1 MAPTPRRRKPGQR
14 RRLETGAD
22 ERPETIDLDDD
33 SATEG
38 SAGLDDHNV
47 APESD
52 TTNIDDASPTS
63 ANLANHRNGAAKRGG
78 KQPSKTGN
86 GPNHKKSVAD
96 TEAMLKDLSLN
107 DKPQADSKSKDSKSS
122 PAKQSS
128 APMIV
133 SSASAAKNPPG
144 QQTERR
150 RQDQDDYKR
159 RKDQDP
165 AFVPN
170 RGNFFM
176 HDSRNSGH
184 PSNGLRQ
191 LGRGGRGRGRGNYG
205 GSYNHIKYVVNIHT
219 PRIHSIA
226 NKTNSHSYQQ
236 SSDPTTSGQ
245 WAHDM
250 HDSLTEPTQRRHR
263 HESNHEGPANGNG
276 YIPTCKDSE
285 EPINRILSTE
295 KQLGKAQVR
304 VVLPQLNKNQVFP
317 GMIVKQYTKLPD
329 HRPPLRR
336 DKPVRISLPGRPP
349 RYIFPASDRSFT
361 FIPRALR
368 PNQQRA
374 RGKPRSAFGSM
385 GGFSRR
391 TSIYGG
397 SYFGSNYG
405 SNYGST
411 YGSVYSPSV
420 DMSRRSSVVYDQT
433 PLFSPTGSVISRA
446 PVPLDNSRPIV
457 RLPPA
462 GRLDLPMGVDMHMP
476 YDQPMM
482 PPPVPPSMAMPPPQ
496 LPTQQ
501 DPPDQHRRAPS
512 QDRRDSQSSALPM
525 HQPRPQKNISVA
537 DIEPPTPNQS
547 GNPAFQQAFHQQVP
561 FQVGNNQQHGNHA
574 RHMSHASHN
583 SHSSQHGART
593 PSSYG
598 PDGGVHATPFQ
609 PAAYGQQ
616 PYYNQQQYQGQQ
628 SYYYPPGYA
637 HPNMNSP
644 GGSGAYT
651 TAGSA
656 AMAGGYSA
664 QGHHA
669 HHGSQGGSANANL
682 VAQEVN
688 GMVYYY
694 DAAQIPPT
702 GSYPS
707 YSNQGYQPGTLAMQG
722 MMTPS
727 PDAFYYSQ
735 QAPNMAYYPQ

>member
-1 MAPTPRRRKPGQR
+1 MH
-14 RRLETGAD
+14 E
-22 ERPETIDLDDD
+22 
-33 SATEG
+33 
-38 SAGLDDHNV
+38 NV
-47 APESD
+47 
-52 TTNIDDASPTS
+52 
-63 ANLANHRNGAAKRGG
+63 
-78 KQPSKTGN
+78 
-86 GPNHKKSVAD
+86 
-96 TEAMLKDLSLN
+96 
-107 DKPQADSKSKDSKSS
+107 
-122 PAKQSS
+122 
-128 APMIV
+128 
-133 SSASAAKNPPG
+133 
-144 QQTERR
+144 
-150 RQDQDDYKR
+150 
-159 RKDQDP
+159 
-165 AFVPN
+165 
-170 RGNFFM
+170 
-176 HDSRNSGH
+176 
-184 PSNGLRQ
+184 
-191 LGRGGRGRGRGNYG
+191 
-205 GSYNHIKYVVNIHT
+205 
-219 PRIHSIA
+219 
-226 NKTNSHSYQQ
+226 
-236 SSDPTTSGQ
+236 
-245 WAHDM
+245 
-250 HDSLTEPTQRRHR
+250 TEPTQRRHR
-263 HESNHEGPANGNG
+263 HEPNHEGPPNGNG

-304 VVLPQLNKNQVFP
+304 VFLPELNKNQIFS

-374 RGKPRSAFGSM
+374 RGKPRSALGSM

-391 TSIYGG
+391 TSIFGG

-405 SNYGST
+405 ST
-411 YGSVYSPSV
+411 YGSIYSPSV

-446 PVPLDNSRPIV
+446 AVPLENPRPIV

-462 GRLDLPMGVDMHMP
+462 GRPDLPFGGDIPMS
-476 YDQPMM
+476 YDQSMM

-501 DPPDQHRRAPS
+501 HTPDQHRRAPS
-512 QDRRDSQSSALPM
+512 HDRSDSLSNSLPM

-537 DIEPPTPNQS
+537 DIESPTLNQS

-561 FQVGNNQQHGNHA
+561 FQVANNTQHGSHG
-574 RHMSHASHN
+574 RRISHASHA
-583 SHSSQHGART
+583 SHTSQHGTGT
-593 PSSYG
+593 PSSYV
-598 PDGGVHATPFQ
+598 PDSGIHATPFQ

-616 PYYNQQQYQGQQ
+616 SYYNQQQFQGQQ
-628 SYYYPPGYA
+628 QGYYYPPGYA
-637 HPNMNSP
+637 HHNMNSS
-644 GGSGAYT
+644 GSSGAYT

-656 AMAGGYSA
+656 AMPGSYAI

-669 HHGSQGGSANANL
+669 HHGSQGGSTNPNL

-694 DAAQIPPT
+694 DAAHIQST

-707 YSNQGYQPGTLAMQG
+707 YSSQGYQPGTLAMQG

>member
-1 MAPTPRRRKPGQR
+1 
-14 RRLETGAD
+14 
-22 ERPETIDLDDD
+22 
-33 SATEG
+33 
-38 SAGLDDHNV
+38 
-47 APESD
+47 
-52 TTNIDDASPTS
+52 
-63 ANLANHRNGAAKRGG
+63 
-78 KQPSKTGN
+78 
-86 GPNHKKSVAD
+86 
-96 TEAMLKDLSLN
+96 
-107 DKPQADSKSKDSKSS
+107 
-122 PAKQSS
+122 
-128 APMIV
+128 
-133 SSASAAKNPPG
+133 
-144 QQTERR
+144 
-150 RQDQDDYKR
+150 
-159 RKDQDP
+159 
-165 AFVPN
+165 
-170 RGNFFM
+170 
-176 HDSRNSGH
+176 
-184 PSNGLRQ
+184 
-191 LGRGGRGRGRGNYG
+191 
-205 GSYNHIKYVVNIHT
+205 
-219 PRIHSIA
+219 
-226 NKTNSHSYQQ
+226 
-236 SSDPTTSGQ
+236 
-245 WAHDM
+245 M
-250 HDSLTEPTQRRHR
+250 HDSLTEPAQRRQR
-263 HESNHEGPANGNG
+263 HEMNHEGPPNGNG

-304 VVLPQLNKNQVFP
+304 VFLPELNKNHVFP

-405 SNYGST
+405 ST
-411 YGSVYSPSV
+411 YGSMYSPSV

-446 PVPLDNSRPIV
+446 PVPLDTTRPIV

-462 GRLDLPMGVDMHMP
+462 GRPDLPLGGDMPVP
-476 YDQPMM
+476 YDQSMM

-501 DPPDQHRRAPS
+501 DPPDQHRRTPS
-512 QDRRDSQSSALPM
+512 QDRRDSQSNSLPM

-537 DIEPPTPNQS
+537 DIEPQTLNQS
-547 GNPAFQQAFHQQVP
+547 GNTAFQQAFHQQVP
-561 FQVGNNQQHGNHA
+561 FQVPNSTQHA
-574 RHMSHASHN
+574 RHMSHTSHASHN
-583 SHSSQHGART
+583 SQHGAGT
-593 PSSYG
+593 PSSYI
-598 PDGGVHATPFQ
+598 PDSGIHATPFQ

-616 PYYNQQQYQGQQ
+616 PYYSQQQFQGQQ
-628 SYYYPPGYA
+628 NYFYPPGYA

-644 GGSGAYT
+644 GGSGAYA

-656 AMAGGYSA
+656 AMAGGYTT

-669 HHGSQGGSANANL
+669 HHNSQGGPPNANL

-694 DAAQIPPT
+694 DAAQIPPA
-702 GSYPS
+702 GSYSS
-707 YSNQGYQPGTLAMQG
+707 YSSQGYQPGTMAMQG

-735 QAPNMAYYPQ
+735 QAPNMVYYPQ